1 MVQYRV
7 GNLVVGTVRV
17 SSTKTVFYHH
27 NVQHDINGILT
38 NIFLSSQL
46 LEMSFIE
53 KWKLVAKIL
62 DILFKYNVQ
71 VLLSI

>member
-1 MVQYRV
+1 MI
-7 GNLVVGTVRV
+7 
-17 SSTKTVFYHH
+17 FYHH

-53 KWKLVAKIL
+53 KWKLVAKIWL
-62 DILFKYNVQ
+62 DILLKYNVATSFVVRITDTNMCFQ
-71 VLLSI
+71 NNFLLI

>member
-1 MVQYRV
+1 MVF
-7 GNLVVGTVRV
+7 N
-17 SSTKTVFYHH
+17 HH

-53 KWKLVAKIL
+53 KWKLGAKIWS
-62 DILFKYNVQ
+62 DILFKYDVQ
-71 VLLSI
+71 VLLSV